1 MRNSVKYDSAS
12 SNEGH
17 GTGHYIHIE
26 NSHAQRKCR
35 NMHNRISDVLGV
47 KRFFWYGASIGLQC
61 TFSVIDRH
69 LGVRVSNINLGASDI
84 EVAPVEGC

>member
-1 MRNSVKYDSAS
+1 MRGSQMRNSVKYDSAS

-47 KRFFWYGASIGLQC
+47 NV
-61 TFSVIDRH
+61 FSGTV
-69 LGVRVSNINLGASDI
+69 LPLACN
-84 EVAPVEGC
+84 APSV